1 MVKVFYSAPR
11 AISRLWRADVARTWS
26 ALSLPWSSVE
36 TAEAASVSIT
46 DDAGSKVELLFGQAS
61 RPSGEFETDSYK
73 VVLSFLLL
81 ARVVGLDVAYGSV
94 NEPID
99 SSDLNHLRNVIAFDT
114 PVAEFEDHVFDIGL
128 VPRRFRLRH
137 IQAPSSTFDVSI

>member
-11 AISRLWRADVARTWS
+11 AISRLWHADVARTWS

-36 TAEAASVSIT
+36 ASEPGAVFIA
-46 DDAGSKVELLFGQAS
+46 DDGGSQVELRFGQMA
-61 RPSGEFETDSYK
+61 RPSGEFESDSYK

-81 ARVVGLDVAYGSV
+81 SRVVGLDVAYGSV

-99 SSDLNHLRNVIAFDT
+99 LADLNHLRTVIAFDT
-114 PVAEFEDHVFDIGL
+114 PIAEFEDHAFDLGL

-137 IQAPSSTFDVSI
+137 IEAPSSDIDLSI